1 MDINETILSH
11 RFDFENA
18 ESVGVVIRRV
28 DSGYSF
34 WWTDLVANEYEETF
48 NELSVCFA
56 RLSVLVACGSQE
68 WEPSFAQDT
77 AGFVGVACD
86 FFLSALH
93 DFDGQELGGE

>member
-1 MDINETILSH
+1 MSGSDVILSH

-28 DSGYSF
+28 DAGYSF
-34 WWTDLVANEYEETF
+34 WWTDLIANEYEETF
-48 NELSVCFA
+48 TDLSVCFA

-77 AGFVGVACD
+77 DGFVGVAYD
-86 FFLSALH
+86 FILAALH
-93 DFDGQELGGE
+93 DFDLGGVAS